1 VAKRRYKKQEKRQ
14 KMLDRGYTECK
25 KCGELSQPG
34 ALMCPGCHKLSHTG
48 MKVLAVGV
56 ALIVVAAAL
65 GIYFTQPDD
74 SYRNPTAIYS
84 VSPTSAS
91 ASTSSQITVT
101 FTRPMDKSS
110 VEAAF
115 STSPYVLGTISW
127 SGLALV
133 FTPSTALD
141 EGVTYTVTI
150 GSSAVDSEGEALDCG
165 MFSWNFVT
173 SGGAGTIRDIGT
185 GADDFWYT
193 YPSTHPDSGAAV
205 SHPIWVLDA
214 LANGPVMA
222 LVHSEGCSPCIT
234 QTAICEQV
242 SADFSGQIVYFD
254 LLSGTDEPEASQGFD
269 VYDPNGGVNYIP
281 LLIVV
286 TYAVNPSDGS
296 TIVVWHSWEGVV
308 YEDILTSWINDAITH
323 WDEC

>member
-1 VAKRRYKKQEKRQ
+1 MAKRRYKKQEKRQ

-150 GSSAVDSEGEALDCG
+150 GSSAVDSEGEALDCPRWDLTVKTINQFDNPDLYFHRKEG
-165 MFSWNFVT
+165 VFIYGVKYPGNASNAGLQRQDIVLKIDGKEVVT
-173 SGGAGTIRDIGT
+173 LEDVKKIHEAALEDIKKKNRIVFTLLRNGLMCQ
-185 GADDFWYT
+185 
-193 YPSTHPDSGAAV
+193 V
-205 SHPIWVLDA
+205 VLDFA
-214 LANGPVMA
+214 R
-222 LVHSEGCSPCIT
+222 
-234 QTAICEQV
+234 
-242 SADFSGQIVYFD
+242 DF
-254 LLSGTDEPEASQGFD
+254 EKE
-269 VYDPNGGVNYIP
+269 
-281 LLIVV
+281 
-286 TYAVNPSDGS
+286 
-296 TIVVWHSWEGVV
+296 
-308 YEDILTSWINDAITH
+308 
-323 WDEC
+323 